1 MKKLEGYMKGVNLGG
16 WLSQY
21 NDTTK
26 EYYDTF
32 IVEDDIDRIKNA
44 GFDHV
49 RIPVDY
55 DILEDEAGN
64 PKEGGYMY
72 LDKCISWCKEKGLNV
87 ILDLHKTFGYSFD
100 PLEKDQDKEIFFH
113 DVAMQERFYSLWDR
127 ISKRY
132 GKISIVAFE
141 LLNEIVPFGVSKEW
155 NAIAHKAAI
164 IVRAN
169 APEAYIIIGGVCYN
183 SIIAVPLLDPPMDD
197 RIVYNFHCYEPL
209 IFTHQRAYWVNNM
222 PDDLVVDYPG
232 DIQDYKEKSA
242 CLDPDLAAAI
252 NRGEITGM
260 GAEYFDKLFVPAIE
274 AAIKN
279 DVPLYCGEYGVIE
292 LAPEDAA
299 KRWFDDIHS
308 IFDKY
313 GIGHAVWNY
322 KEKDFGSMVQ
332 RLFF

>member
-1 MKKLEGYMKGVNLGG
+1 MKGINLGG

-32 IVEDDIDRIKNA
+32 IVEDDIERIKNA

-64 PKEGGYMY
+64 PKEGGYNY
-72 LDKCISWCKEKGLNV
+72 LDKAIAWSEKRGLNV
-87 ILDLHKTFGYSFD
+87 IIDLHKTFGYSFD
-100 PLEKDQDKEIFFH
+100 PLEKDGDKEIFFH
-113 DVAMQERFYSLWDR
+113 DEDMQERFYMLWDK

-132 GKISIVAFE
+132 ATLSFVTFE

-155 NAIAHKAAI
+155 NVIAGKASKI
-164 IVRAN
+164 IRAN
-169 APEAYIIIGGVCYN
+169 APQSYIIIGGVCYN

-222 PDDLVVDYPG
+222 PEDLVVDYPG
-232 DIQDYKEKSA
+232 KIEDYKEKSA
-242 CLDPDLAAAI
+242 ILDGDLAAAI
-252 NRGEITGM
+252 NKGEVTAM
-260 GAEYFDKLFVPAIE
+260 GAEYFDKLFQPAIE
-274 AAIKN
+274 AAEKN
-279 DVPLYCGEYGVIE
+279 NVPLYCGEYGVIE

-299 KRWFDDIHS
+299 RRWFDDIHS
-308 IFDKY
+308 VFAKY
-313 GIGHAVWNY
+313 EIGHAVWNY
-322 KEKDFGSMVQ
+322 KEKDFGSLVQ
-332 RLFF
+332 KIFF